1 MWPSPLEEV
10 LLFMARISR
19 VEQQQQQGRR
29 KHCLTSEHSTLFISW
44 FRASAL
50 KKRPGQEAN
59 EGVRE
64 LGIREKLVFP
74 VQVELGRQARQH
86 LV

>member
-1 MWPSPLEEV
+1 
-10 LLFMARISR
+10 MARISR
-19 VEQQQQQGRR
+19 VEQQQGRR
-29 KHCLTSEHSTLFISW
+29 KHCLTSEHFTLFISW

-50 KKRPGQEAN
+50 KKRPGQEAS